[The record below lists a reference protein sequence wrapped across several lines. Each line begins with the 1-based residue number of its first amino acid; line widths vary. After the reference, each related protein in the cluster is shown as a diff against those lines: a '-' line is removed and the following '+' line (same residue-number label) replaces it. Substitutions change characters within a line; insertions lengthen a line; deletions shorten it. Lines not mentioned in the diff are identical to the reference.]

1 MIDILKNPLY
11 NAIFTGILIYIL
23 INISN
28 KGDPILGAILS
39 SLPVGVLSL
48 LAIVKKDNVQDFYIR
63 SEIITNT
70 IIIIMWV
77 AINILIY
84 YIKDTNKV
92 AILGI
97 LIWAILSVIFYF
109 VAKIFLPK

>member
-48 LAIVKKDNVQDFYIR
+48 LAIVKRDNVQEFYIR
-63 SEIITNT
+63 SEMITNT
-70 IIIIMWV
+70 IIIIMWI

-84 YIKDTNKV
+84 YIKDTNRV
-92 AILGI
+92 AIYGI
-97 LIWAILSVIFYF
+97 IIWAVLSIIFYF
-109 VAKIFLPK
+109 IAKKFIPN